1 MKLFWAGTKSLAEY
15 PMELGKVS
23 APQGEGLNVNKINSS
38 AVSYS
43 LGTECEELQKHCG
56 PWHSDR

>member
-1 MKLFWAGTKSLAEY
+1 
-15 PMELGKVS
+15 MELGKVS

-38 AVSYS
+38 AVSFS
-43 LGTECEELQKHCG
+43 LGNDCEEPEKHCE